1 MDCIVHGVAKCWTQL
16 SKFHFTSVQY
26 PGSHKKC
33 SGDGFIGRHDKCCLE
48 ITTEGS
54 WFSSPAPKLYGLS
67 WLSNPGS
74 QPDFNLWWCIMKNKE
89 GKPGDISETFV
100 LPQLEE
106 VVTWPH
112 RSC

>member
-1 MDCIVHGVAKCWTQL
+1 MKNVV
-16 SKFHFTSVQY
+16 VM
-26 PGSHKKC
+26 GSSEEVTNDAYS
-33 SGDGFIGRHDKCCLE
+33 SGAGFP
-48 ITTEGS
+48 
-54 WFSSPAPKLYGLS
+54 FFFPPKLYGLS
-67 WLSNPGS
+67 WLSNPGP
-74 QPDFNLWWCIMKNKE
+74 QPDFNLWWCITKNKE